1 MSTNES
7 GIECKICGDY
17 NCEYVCT
24 ECYNK
29 ETHEL
34 QAKIKSLKTLDNS
47 RVITIN
53 ELKKYYE
60 NKIAEARSQA
70 FRDAMAVY
78 EPYIKLLIEEINELI
93 PLAMVHGW
101 KSSRYDAG
109 IKCRKDI
116 ANLSGQLRGEGK

>member
-1 MSTNES
+1 MFEKGQHYFVGGSTDSHPEL
-7 GIECKICGDY
+7 CDVCG
-17 NCEYVCT
+17 
-24 ECYNK
+24 
-29 ETHEL
+29 
-34 QAKIKSLKTLDNS
+34 
-47 RVITIN
+47 
-53 ELKKYYE
+53 KKYSDSCHIPRQE
-60 NKIAEARSQA
+60 QPKPLLAEARSQA